1 VLTPMATSDPD
12 GNRPPTSDDAE
23 ASTASAIMEQTPD
36 VRRSMAGFAHDAS
49 ASRPGG
55 PPAMRHSDGTPAGRF
70 DRLSLRSLLDG
81 VPTSS
86 FRGHA
91 VLSSTGDGDG
101 LPARLSHSAAASQHP
116 PAATY
121 ANGVGDHPPTMNIAN
136 GYGAA
141 VSHTSM
147 MEPGGGGRATATTGG
162 LGGGGSDF
170 LTTMAGG
177 FATTSKPGH
186 SPVVIRSDGPPT
198 ATGIGGGPSTV
209 YGPTSGASA
218 AIGRDHTTT
227 RNLPPAFGSF
237 GAPLATAANHT
248 SDAPPTIGASTS
260 TPPYFATG
268 IAAGDG
274 DLMPPRFNGDRRTDA
289 EDWLQDMMN
298 YVAIRR
304 VQPAD
309 AALLIRARLT
319 GAART
324 WSESV
329 PAEASF
335 DEIAAR
341 FRKRFGAGG
350 GNKPELMNEFWERR
364 QAPEEPAGAYI
375 EDKARL
381 ARRMRL
387 GNEPFVLQGIVQGL
401 RADIRRDVMLLQP
414 TTLEGLIDAAAI
426 GEASAK
432 ASALQ
437 AKSENADLNARLT
450 EMQSMMTAMQAVI
463 LSQQPPTTVNH
474 AAESAA
480 MHPPQPRPASTTV
493 AGRSHYRP
501 ADMPPAATALTTPST
516 TSSQQPVT
524 VQLVMPDSGTATRGG
539 RGGRGRD
546 RGWRSSGRD
555 DRPSW
560 QNPLQVGQ
568 AAPNMA
574 GIRQPPTPATTY
586 QPTPTPDNA
595 AATSCPSCGLM
606 HINGNC
612 RAAFV
617 LCFECQSPGHYA
629 RCCPRRQNPNL
640 QH

>member
-1 VLTPMATSDPD
+1 MEGPGVKLAENTPDSHTTGNVSCDSLVDFVISPMEKATPNSD
-12 GNRPPTSDDAE
+12 GNRAPASDNAVD
-23 ASTASAIMEQTPD
+23 TPNE
-36 VRRSMAGFAHDAS
+36 
-49 ASRPGG
+49 
-55 PPAMRHSDGTPAGRF
+55 GTPAGTL
-70 DRLSLRSLLDG
+70 DRPSVQSLLDG
-81 VPTSS
+81 VLTSS
-86 FRGHA
+86 FRGQA
-91 VLSSTGDGDG
+91 APRPIGDGDG
-101 LPARLSHSAAASQHP
+101 LDGSLSYSTAVSRHRDQSV
-116 PAATY
+116 ATH
-121 ANGVGDHPPTMNIAN
+121 ANGVGGYPPTMNIVN
-136 GYGAA
+136 SYGAA
-141 VSHTSM
+141 VCRTPM
-147 MEPGGGGRATATTGG
+147 VGPGGGGRATATAGG
-162 LGGGGSDF
+162 LAGGGSS
-170 LTTMAGG
+170 LLATLAGG
-177 FATTSKPGH
+177 SAATSKSGH
-186 SPVVIRSDGPPT
+186 PPVVPCSDRPLAST
-198 ATGIGGGPSTV
+198 TFGGGPSTAH
-209 YGPTSGASA
+209 GLASGAPAS
-218 AIGRDHTTT
+218 ITTT
-227 RNLPPAFGSF
+227 RIRPPALTPF
-237 GAPLATAANHT
+237 GAPLVTAANRT
-248 SDAPPTIGASTS
+248 SDAPPTIGTSTS
-260 TPPYFATG
+260 TPPHFATG

-289 EDWLQDMMN
+289 EDWLQDMIN

-304 VQPAD
+304 LQPAD
-309 AALLIRARLT
+309 ATLLIRARLT

-329 PAEASF
+329 PADASF
-335 DEIAAR
+335 DDIAAR

-350 GNKPELMNEFWERR
+350 SSKPELMTEFWERR
-364 QAPEEPAGAYI
+364 QAPDEPAGAYI

-426 GEASAK
+426 GEANAK

-437 AKSENADLNARLT
+437 AKSDNADLNARLT

-574 GIRQPPTPATTY
+574 GIRQPPTPDTTY